1 MIAPLYFFIFAGMF
15 SPGPN
20 IILLTTSGARFGF
33 RRTIPHLAGVILGS
47 GLIPAVT
54 ALGVGALLEI
64 YPTLKLSLQIIS
76 TLWILWMA
84 WQLISASSKKSHKN
98 ERPLTFIEAVLFQA
112 ANPKIWAVALAASA
126 AFPTVYEPLREAV
139 RLGTAFAGI
148 NFFVCIFWTFL
159 GTLLAT
165 LLSSPRAW
173 LIFRNIMALLL
184 VASAG
189 LIWI

>member
-1 MIAPLYFFIFAGMF
+1 MIAPLYLFVFAGLF
-15 SPGPN
+15 TPGPN

-33 RRTIPHLAGVILGS
+33 QRTIPHLAGVILGS
-47 GLIPAVT
+47 GFIAAVT
-54 ALGVGALLEI
+54 AFGIGALLEL
-64 YPTLKLSLQIIS
+64 YPALKLSLQILS
-76 TLWILWMA
+76 SLWILWMA
-84 WQLISASSKKSHKN
+84 WQLINASTKSSQGN
-98 ERPLTFIEAVLFQA
+98 ERPLSFIEAVLFQA
-112 ANPKIWAVALAASA
+112 ANPKIWAVALSASA
-126 AFPTVYEPLREAV
+126 AFPAIYDPMREAI
-139 RLGTAFAGI
+139 RLGSAFGGI
-148 NFFVCIFWTFL
+148 NFFVCIFWTYL